1 MFFRETAPAASF
13 TKSTAF
19 RNNRAAEL
27 VTITQSSFEGC
38 RLLSK
43 ARFEVG
49 ERMRLHIP
57 GQGLIEAQVQWT
69 SGSTSEVAFVSEC
82 TA

>member
-1 MFFRETAPAASF
+1 MLFKETALAESF

-49 ERMRLHIP
+49 ERLRLHIP
-57 GQGLIEAQVQWT
+57 GQGLIEAQVQWI
-69 SGSTSEVAFVSEC
+69 SGSTSGVTFLNEC
-82 TA
+82 NV